1 MEKLKFYLRLPTE
14 HHASQKMKILK
25 SKAAGHT
32 YYAIYIDMLQ
42 IAAETEGLLYITPTL
57 PHTDKTLAV
66 VTGYRVQD
74 VHEAVQ
80 ALQELDLLEFLED
93 GAIYLPEAAQFTKSE
108 TPAAERMRRHRDR
121 QREESNQIPEHTSG
135 EPEKVAAAIIGTV
148 HIKPKG

>member
-1 MEKLKFYLRLPTE
+1 MEKLKFYLRLPTD
-14 HHASQKMKILK
+14 HHASQKMQILK

-80 ALQELDLLEFLED
+80 ALQELGLLEFLDD
-93 GAIYLPEAAQFTKSE
+93 GTIFLSEAAQFTRSE
-108 TPAAERMRRHRDR
+108 TTWAEIKRR
-121 QREESNQIPEHTSG
+121 QRDKEKLKAIREHTSG
-135 EPEKVAAAIIGTV
+135 EPEKIAAAAIIGTL
-148 HIKPKG
+148 HKK